1 MTLEVT
7 EAVLPPQSA
16 PRKFK
21 SQYVPTG
28 RVVKGTSYGAAE
40 THYDDPEEGAVAPVG
55 EKRGRGR
62 PPKAKVGGVAPNVH
76 PLLQK
81 MFGGVRKE
89 SVDMLKD
96 MMLESIQTA
105 EYEDLSEEELEE
117 LSAKTLRSY
126 QSKAGSQIS
135 SLKYGSKPSN
145 LTGPE
150 QSKRIKG
157 LQTAKKKL
165 EEDFDDISE
174 EVETAKVPVG
184 ERPKGAG
191 WSLHRS
197 GQQRNEP
204 HDIYKRTT
212 KRVLSPTFKEDFDDT
227 ELESIYEGRATVAND
242 IDAHELHLYASNH
255 AQLHRQQIMPI
266 IANLSKKH
274 AKGTYD
280 HEKAKKL
287 WTYAADSAAKHYEKE
302 HGGSFNAAT
311 RRATGAAMADEHAD
325 EHGWK

>member
-1 MTLEVT
+1 MTLEVK

-28 RVVKGTSYGAAE
+28 RVVKGKSYGAAE
-40 THYDDPEEGAVAPVG
+40 TDFDTPDEAPVAPAG

-62 PPKAKVGGVAPNVH
+62 PPKAKVASVPNVH
-76 PLLQK
+76 PLLQH
-81 MFGGVRKE
+81 MFGGGLRKE
-89 SVDMLKD
+89 SVDMISA

-105 EYEDLSEEELEE
+105 EYEELSEEELEE
-117 LSAKTLRSY
+117 LSKNTLRHY
-126 QSKAGSQIS
+126 QARAGAEIS
-135 SLKYGSKPSN
+135 GIKYGAPGKQLP
-145 LTGPE
+145 LTGPK
-150 QSKRIKG
+150 QATRIKG

-165 EEDFDDISE
+165 EEDFDDE
-174 EVETAKVPVG
+174 
-184 ERPKGAG
+184 
-191 WSLHRS
+191 
-197 GQQRNEP
+197 
-204 HDIYKRTT
+204 
-212 KRVLSPTFKEDFDDT
+212 
-227 ELESIYEGRATVAND
+227 ELESIYEGRATVAD
-242 IDAHELHLYASNH
+242 DDGAHELHLYASNH

-311 RRATGAAMADEHAD
+311 RRATGAKMADEHAA